1 MTTIIKTGHVQQRLK
16 MHRMMPS
23 TSGRMQGAIRNVAFT
38 KASSNR
44 FSVFLFP
51 PCLNIVLNIVLVRV
65 AVLLPCIGD
74 PAHYWSG
81 RSWLC
86 MERTVTSI
94 FFFKVMLVHTYV
106 LSLQCD
112 DSSLQVKDNSTY
124 EYESYSTNTRS
135 LHECECDQSHLYHQ
149 MDFFTMT
156 LYHTRR
162 TAHVS

>member
-44 FSVFLFP
+44 FYVFLFP
-51 PCLNIVLNIVLVRV
+51 PYLNIVLNIVLVRV

-86 MERTVTSI
+86 MERTVTA
-94 FFFKVMLVHTYV
+94 FFFLRLCWSTPMSYPYNAMIHRYKSKTTARTSTSRTVRIRVRCTSANVISPTYTTRWT
-106 LSLQCD
+106 SLQ
-112 DSSLQVKDNSTY
+112 
-124 EYESYSTNTRS
+124 
-135 LHECECDQSHLYHQ
+135 
-149 MDFFTMT
+149 
-156 LYHTRR
+156 
-162 TAHVS
+162 